1 VTSQGTAKTH
11 SVTLVPGDGIGPEV
25 TAAARQVLE
34 ATGVQFDW
42 DVQHAGARALEAG
55 GAALPPALVES
66 VRARG
71 LALKGPVAT
80 PVGSGFRSVN
90 VALRD
95 ALELYVGVRPC
106 RSLAGAPTRFPTV
119 DVVVIRMT
127 GEDLYAGIEFVAG
140 EPGTGQLLELIAERD
155 GSRLADDVGISV
167 KPLAR
172 SSALRVAHAAF
183 RYARSEGRATVTAV
197 HKATVMRA
205 TDGVFLDAARE
216 AAGEFPDVRFDER
229 LVDATCHDLVVRPES
244 FDVLLAPVMYGDLLA
259 DLCAGLIGGLGLA
272 PGASYGDGCAVFEP
286 VHGTAMRLAGTNTA
300 NPMATILSGAMLLR
314 HVGEAE
320 AAKRVEAAVG
330 AVVED
335 GSTLTYDLRPGRQRD
350 GAATTQAVAGAV
362 VAALG

>member
-1 VTSQGTAKTH
+1 
-11 SVTLVPGDGIGPEV
+11 
-25 TAAARQVLE
+25 
-34 ATGVQFDW
+34 
-42 DVQHAGARALEAG
+42 
-55 GAALPPALVES
+55 
-66 VRARG
+66 
-71 LALKGPVAT
+71 
-80 PVGSGFRSVN
+80 
-90 VALRD
+90 
-95 ALELYVGVRPC
+95 
-106 RSLAGAPTRFPTV
+106 
-119 DVVVIRMT
+119 MT
-127 GEDLYAGIEFVAG
+127 GCAC
-140 EPGTGQLLELIAERD
+140 
-155 GSRLADDVGISV
+155 ADDVGISV

-205 TDGVFLDAARE
+205 TDGVFLEAARE

-320 AAKRVEAAVG
+320 AAGRVEAAVA

-335 GSTLTYDLRPGRQRD
+335 GSRLTYDLRPGRRRD
-350 GAATTQAVAGAV
+350 GAATTPAVAAAV
-362 VAALG
+362 IAALGVTSVGCIPRLAITVAIRAARSTDGLSRRANTDERATTSCGSSRRRFKRALGGADARRRRGGRVRRRQRMEPRPVLTLARRVRGSRDRSKARRDAGSTGSRPKGSGPC